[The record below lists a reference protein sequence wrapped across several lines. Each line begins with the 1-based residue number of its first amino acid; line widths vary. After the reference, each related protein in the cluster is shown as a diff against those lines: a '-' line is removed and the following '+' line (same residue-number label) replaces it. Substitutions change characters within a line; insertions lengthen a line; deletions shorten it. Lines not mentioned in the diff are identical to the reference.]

1 MKNHGDRDVPQLPA
15 SPSGASPAHL
25 MYVGIL
31 LVLIIGLLAVLW
43 TRERRL
49 RVAAEQN
56 VANLRQHK
64 QRLLQENRT
73 LRKAMGTIGAFQ
85 APATRPADP

>member
-1 MKNHGDRDVPQLPA
+1 MEKHGDRGLPEPPT
-15 SPSGASPAHL
+15 SQSGDNPAHL

-43 TRERRL
+43 TRERRI

-56 VANLRQHK
+56 VANLRQ
-64 QRLLQENRT
+64 ENQT
-73 LRKAMGTIGAFQ
+73 LRKAMGAIGGFQ
-85 APATRPADP
+85 APATQPDGQ

>member
-1 MKNHGDRDVPQLPA
+1 MENHGDRDVPQLPA
-15 SPSGASPAHL
+15 SPSGPSGEHL

-49 RVAAEQN
+49 RVAVEQE
-56 VANLRQHK
+56 VANLRHL
-64 QRLLQENRT
+64 RQENQT
-73 LRKAMGTIGAFQ
+73 LRKAMAAIGAFQ
-85 APATRPADP
+85 APATQPAEP

>member
-1 MKNHGDRDVPQLPA
+1 MENHGDSGLSELPA
-15 SPSGASPAHL
+15 SQSGANPAHL

-49 RVAAEQN
+49 RMAAEQN
-56 VANLRQHK
+56 VANLHH
-64 QRLLQENRT
+64 ENQT
-73 LRKAMGTIGAFQ
+73 LRRAMGMIGALKT
-85 APATRPADP
+85 PATKPAGP

>member
-1 MKNHGDRDVPQLPA
+1 MENHGDRDLPEPPA

-56 VANLRQHK
+56 VANLRH
-64 QRLLQENRT
+64 ENQT
-73 LRKAMGTIGAFQ
+73 LRKAMGAIGAFQ
-85 APATRPADP
+85 APATQPGGP

>member
-1 MKNHGDRDVPQLPA
+1 MENHGDRELPEL
-15 SPSGASPAHL
+15 PTTQSGANPAHL
-25 MYVGIL
+25 TYVGIL

-56 VANLRQHK
+56 VANLRH
-64 QRLLQENRT
+64 ENQT
-73 LRKAMGTIGAFQ
+73 LRKAMGAIGAFQ
-85 APATRPADP
+85 VPATQSAGP